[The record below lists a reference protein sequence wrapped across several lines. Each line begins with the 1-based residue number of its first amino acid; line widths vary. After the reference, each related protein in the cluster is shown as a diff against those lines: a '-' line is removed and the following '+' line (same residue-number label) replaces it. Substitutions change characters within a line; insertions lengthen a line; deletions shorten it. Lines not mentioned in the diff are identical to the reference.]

1 MNSPRPGGP
10 GLDPEWLVGALQEQA
25 DEHEADA
32 RRIDARFDR
41 LATGDSRRSRSRH
54 LLRPARL
61 RLIGVP
67 LGVLISVATATA
79 AVAMTIGITTLT
91 AHPTSQA
98 SPSSS
103 SVSTAPGHQP
113 TPQTVPSTTGPASP
127 TATRSQSSPP
137 GPAGSLIATGSVDA
151 RSNRYWGQGN
161 VTLTSTRAI
170 RALHLTV
177 RVSGGASVQSTGWW
191 STIVPL
197 NIVTTTVS
205 RVRDGLVYDVSLKP
219 GQTLQPGTYEFGF
232 QFDHPVDS
240 HDFAADTYAVAATFA
255 DAEKKESATGTF
267 QK

>member
-10 GLDPEWLVGALQEQA
+10 RLDPEWLVGALQEQA
-25 DEHEADA
+25 DEHEADV
-32 RRIDARFDR
+32 RRIDARFER
-41 LATGDSRRSRSRH
+41 LATGESRRSRSRH

-79 AVAMTIGITTLT
+79 AVAMTIGITTYT
-91 AHPTSQA
+91 THPSSHA

-103 SVSTAPGHQP
+103 SVSSTLDHQPAPGAES
-113 TPQTVPSTTGPASP
+113 STTGAAG
-127 TATRSQSSPP
+127 TATTRSQSSPP
-137 GPAGSLIATGSVDA
+137 APAGSLTATGTVDA

-161 VTLTSTRAI
+161 VTLTTTRAI

-177 RVSGGASVQSTGWW
+177 TVSGGATVQSTGWW
-191 STIVPL
+191 STIVPP

-240 HDFAADTYAVAATFA
+240 HDFAADAYAVAATFV
-255 DAEKKESATGTF
+255 DAEKESVTGTF
-267 QK
+267 HK